1 MAATAKTATRS
12 VTAARLPRVLSKDEA
27 ARELTRKVA
36 DRYHGLHVGVAAPVG
51 IQQAKAAGQTKLG
64 ASSS

>member
-1 MAATAKTATRS
+1 
-12 VTAARLPRVLSKDEA
+12 
-27 ARELTRKVA
+27 LTRKVA